1 MYSLG
6 IVLWELFTLAGSEME
21 RVVGINKLW
30 DSVET
35 ISEQWPDIGALV
47 WRLTSGESGEW
58 PGACELPENTFSDK
72 DLSMVERDREVEVLR
87 GTLRLQQARA
97 AGRSAERGDRDTQAA
112 ALQNQTIGR

>member
-35 ISEQWPDIGALV
+35 ISEQ
-47 WRLTSGESGEW
+47 
-58 PGACELPENTFSDK
+58 
-72 DLSMVERDREVEVLR
+72 
-87 GTLRLQQARA
+87 
-97 AGRSAERGDRDTQAA
+97 
-112 ALQNQTIGR
+112 